1 MADHRPA
8 ISRLVRFG
16 AFELDPCAGV
26 LRKHGIRIKL
36 QDQPFALLLILLE
49 KPGQLVTREE
59 LQQRLWPADTFVEFD
74 KGIYNALKRLRETLG
89 DVAATP
95 RYVETIPKRGY
106 RFVAEIQNI
115 APEAIPVPSAG
126 PPQLTIALPSARDQ
140 KNPASDVMTSET
152 SAVESNRWMKV
163 GAWTLLTIL
172 LAGTPLW
179 IIWRGR
185 RGRIQPEA
193 RIGSLAVLPMENLS
207 HVSGQD
213 YLADGIT
220 AELITKLGENAAVRV
235 ISRRSVL
242 QYKAVQRPLPQVAK
256 ELGVDALVEGTVEPL
271 GNRLRIT
278 AQLIRVDPERV
289 LWAQSYD
296 RPLND
301 VASLQDDIVK
311 EIANQV
317 QVKLLPQRLRG
328 PRTAPAVSWEAYQAY
343 LHGILQE
350 STQNGKSLRISYFE
364 QAIEKQPDY
373 AAAYSGLSGAYIGL
387 GHSLAWSPHE
397 AFPKAKAAALKAV
410 ELDPELGEG
419 HTHLAVVHFL
429 YDWDFSGAEKEF
441 QKAIELNP
449 NDVDARAGYSDFLL
463 AMGRPDEAI
472 AEAKRIEQIE
482 PVWYSSNPM
491 NANYYWARRYDEA
504 IELSR
509 RQLALAPTSV
519 AGHLW
524 LGLSLEQK
532 RQFPE
537 AISELKKALEL
548 SNNSQFAGFL
558 AHAYAVSGD
567 KSAAEKILKDFEQLS
582 QHSYVSPWWPAMI
595 YPGLGNKE
603 EAFLWLQKAY
613 DGHEHDLVFSKV
625 WPMFDPLR
633 SEPRYQDLMR
643 RVGLP
648 Q

>member
-126 PPQLTIALPSARDQ
+126 PPQLTIALPSVRDQ

-172 LAGTPLW
+172 LAGTALW

-185 RGRIQPEA
+185 RGRIQPEG

-207 HVSGQD
+207 HVSEQD

-220 AELITKLGENAAVRV
+220 AELIAKLGENAAVRV

-242 QYKAVQRPLPQVAK
+242 QYKAVQRPLPQIAK

-271 GNRLRIT
+271 GNRMRIT
-278 AQLIRVDPERV
+278 ANSSGWTR
-289 LWAQSYD
+289 
-296 RPLND
+296 
-301 VASLQDDIVK
+301 K
-311 EIANQV
+311 EC
-317 QVKLLPQRLRG
+317 
-328 PRTAPAVSWEAYQAY
+328 
-343 LHGILQE
+343 
-350 STQNGKSLRISYFE
+350 
-364 QAIEKQPDY
+364 
-373 AAAYSGLSGAYIGL
+373 SGLT
-387 GHSLAWSPHE
+387 PTT
-397 AFPKAKAAALKAV
+397 AL
-410 ELDPELGEG
+410 
-419 HTHLAVVHFL
+419 
-429 YDWDFSGAEKEF
+429 
-441 QKAIELNP
+441 
-449 NDVDARAGYSDFLL
+449 
-463 AMGRPDEAI
+463 
-472 AEAKRIEQIE
+472 
-482 PVWYSSNPM
+482 
-491 NANYYWARRYDEA
+491 
-504 IELSR
+504 
-509 RQLALAPTSV
+509 
-519 AGHLW
+519 
-524 LGLSLEQK
+524 
-532 RQFPE
+532 
-537 AISELKKALEL
+537 
-548 SNNSQFAGFL
+548 
-558 AHAYAVSGD
+558 
-567 KSAAEKILKDFEQLS
+567 
-582 QHSYVSPWWPAMI
+582 
-595 YPGLGNKE
+595 
-603 EAFLWLQKAY
+603 
-613 DGHEHDLVFSKV
+613 
-625 WPMFDPLR
+625 
-633 SEPRYQDLMR
+633 
-643 RVGLP
+643 
-648 Q
+648 